1 MNSRRN
7 FIKKAGLG
15 ITLTSL
21 LPLDLFSF
29 NKDVVKISILHT
41 NDIHSRID
49 PFDSGRNK
57 GLGGLVQLSSLVN
70 KIKSEEKNV
79 LLLDSGDIF
88 QGTPYFNKFGGELE
102 FKLMSKIGYDCS
114 TMGNHDFDNG
124 LSGFKEQLSHANF
137 PFVCTN
143 YDFKNTILE
152 GKTKSHAIFYKE
164 GIKIGVFGLGIE
176 LNGLVDPRL
185 YKGVKYLDPMDSGN
199 KIAKYLKQDQNCD
212 VVICLSH
219 LGFKYKGDKISDQVL
234 AKETSNID
242 IILGGHT
249 HTFLKEAINFKNNK
263 GENVLVNQ
271 VGFGAIKLG
280 KIDIFISKSKSLFLT
295 KNKIINVQK

>member
-1 MNSRRN
+1 MNSRRS

-15 ITLTSL
+15 LAITSIV
-21 LPLDLFSF
+21 PLDLFSF
-29 NKDVVKISILHT
+29 NKDIVKISILHT
-41 NDIHSRID
+41 NDIHSHID
-49 PFDSGRNK
+49 PFVSGRNK

-124 LSGFKEQLSHANF
+124 LNGFEEQLIHTNF
-137 PFVCTN
+137 PFICTN

-152 GKTKSHAIFYKE
+152 GKTKNHAIFHKE
-164 GIKIGVFGLGIE
+164 GVKIGVIGLGIE
-176 LNGLVDPRL
+176 LKGLVDPRL
-185 YKGVKYLDPMDSGN
+185 YKNVKYLDPIEAGN
-199 KIAKYLKQDQNCD
+199 KMAKYLKHDQNCD
-212 VVICLSH
+212 IVICLSH
-219 LGFKYKGDKISDQVL
+219 LGFKYKGDKVSDQVL

-242 IILGGHT
+242 VILGGHT
-249 HTFLKEAINFKNNK
+249 HTFLKKPINLKNKNGK
-263 GENVLVNQ
+263 NVLINQ

-280 KIDIFISKSKSLFLT
+280 KIDIFISKSASSFLT
-295 KNKIINVQK
+295 KNKILNVN

>member
-1 MNSRRN
+1 MNSRRS

-15 ITLTSL
+15 IAITSIV
-21 LPLDLFSF
+21 PLDLFSF
-29 NKDVVKISILHT
+29 NKDIVKISILHT
-41 NDIHSRID
+41 NDIHSHID
-49 PFDSGRNK
+49 PFVSGRNK

-124 LSGFKEQLSHANF
+124 LNGFEEQLIHTNF
-137 PFVCTN
+137 PFICTN

-152 GKTKSHAIFYKE
+152 GKTKNHAIFHKE
-164 GIKIGVFGLGIE
+164 GVKIGVIGLGIE
-176 LNGLVDPRL
+176 LKGLVDPRL
-185 YKGVKYLDPMDSGN
+185 YKNVKYLDPIEAGN
-199 KIAKYLKQDQNCD
+199 KMAKYLKHDQNCD
-212 VVICLSH
+212 IVICLSH
-219 LGFKYKGDKISDQVL
+219 LGFKYKGDKVSDQVL

-242 IILGGHT
+242 VILGGHT
-249 HTFLKEAINFKNNK
+249 HTFLKKPINLKNKN
-263 GENVLVNQ
+263 GENVLINQ

-280 KIDIFISKSKSLFLT
+280 KIDIFISKSESSFLT
-295 KNKIINVQK
+295 KNKILNVN

>member
-1 MNSRRN
+1 MNSRRS

-15 ITLTSL
+15 IAITSIV
-21 LPLDLFSF
+21 PLDLFSF
-29 NKDVVKISILHT
+29 NKDIVKISILHT
-41 NDIHSRID
+41 NDIHSHID
-49 PFDSGRNK
+49 PFVSGRNK

-124 LSGFKEQLSHANF
+124 LNGFEEQLIHTNF
-137 PFVCTN
+137 PFICTN

-152 GKTKSHAIFYKE
+152 GKTKNHAIFHKE
-164 GIKIGVFGLGIE
+164 GVKIGVIGLGIE
-176 LNGLVDPRL
+176 LKGLVDPRL
-185 YKGVKYLDPMDSGN
+185 YKNVKYLDPIEAGN
-199 KIAKYLKQDQNCD
+199 KMAKYLKHDKNCD
-212 VVICLSH
+212 IVICLSH
-219 LGFKYKGDKISDQVL
+219 LGFKYKGDKVSDQVL

-242 IILGGHT
+242 VILGGHT
-249 HTFLKEAINFKNNK
+249 HTFLKKPINLKNKNGK
-263 GENVLVNQ
+263 NVLINQ

-280 KIDIFISKSKSLFLT
+280 KIDIFISKSESSFLT
-295 KNKIINVQK
+295 KNKILNVN

>member
-1 MNSRRN
+1 MNSRRS

-15 ITLTSL
+15 IAITSIV
-21 LPLDLFSF
+21 PLDLFSF
-29 NKDVVKISILHT
+29 NKDIVKISILHT
-41 NDIHSRID
+41 NDIHSHID
-49 PFDSGRNK
+49 PFVSGRNK

-124 LSGFKEQLSHANF
+124 LNGFEEQLIHTNF
-137 PFVCTN
+137 PFICTN

-152 GKTKSHAIFYKE
+152 GKTKNHAIFHKE
-164 GIKIGVFGLGIE
+164 GVKIGVIGLGIE
-176 LNGLVDPRL
+176 LKGLVDPRL
-185 YKGVKYLDPMDSGN
+185 YKNVKYLDPIEAGN
-199 KIAKYLKQDQNCD
+199 KMAKYLKHDKNCD
-212 VVICLSH
+212 IVICLSH
-219 LGFKYKGDKISDQVL
+219 LGFKYKGDKVSDQVL

-242 IILGGHT
+242 VILGGHT
-249 HTFLKEAINFKNNK
+249 HTFLKKPINLKNKN
-263 GENVLVNQ
+263 GENVLINQ

-280 KIDIFISKSKSLFLT
+280 KIDIFISKSESSFLT
-295 KNKIINVQK
+295 KNKILNVN

>member
-1 MNSRRN
+1 MNSRRI

-15 ITLTSL
+15 IAITSIV
-21 LPLDLFSF
+21 PLDLFSF
-29 NKDVVKISILHT
+29 NKDIVKISILHT
-41 NDIHSRID
+41 NDIHSHID
-49 PFDSGRNK
+49 PFVSGRNK

-124 LSGFKEQLSHANF
+124 LNGFEEQLIHTNF
-137 PFVCTN
+137 PFICTN

-152 GKTKSHAIFYKE
+152 GKTKNHAIFHKE
-164 GIKIGVFGLGIE
+164 GVKIGVIGLGIE
-176 LNGLVDPRL
+176 LKGLVDPRL
-185 YKGVKYLDPMDSGN
+185 YKNVKYLDPIEAGN
-199 KIAKYLKQDQNCD
+199 KMAKYLKHDQNCD
-212 VVICLSH
+212 IVICLSH
-219 LGFKYKGDKISDQVL
+219 LGFKYKRDKVSDQVL

-242 IILGGHT
+242 VILGGHT
-249 HTFLKEAINFKNNK
+249 HTFLKKPINLKNKNGK
-263 GENVLVNQ
+263 NVLINQ

-280 KIDIFISKSKSLFLT
+280 KIDIFISKSESSFLT
-295 KNKIINVQK
+295 KNKILNVN

>member
-1 MNSRRN
+1 MNSRRS

-15 ITLTSL
+15 IAITSIV
-21 LPLDLFSF
+21 PLDLFSF
-29 NKDVVKISILHT
+29 NKDIVKISILHT
-41 NDIHSRID
+41 NDIHSHID
-49 PFDSGRNK
+49 PFVSGRNK

-79 LLLDSGDIF
+79 LLLDSGDVF

-124 LSGFKEQLSHANF
+124 LNGFDEQLIHTNF
-137 PFVCTN
+137 PFICTN

-152 GKTKSHAIFYKE
+152 GKTKNHAIFHKE
-164 GIKIGVFGLGIE
+164 GVKIGVIGLGIE
-176 LNGLVDPRL
+176 LKGLVDPRL
-185 YKGVKYLDPMDSGN
+185 YKNVKYLDPIEAGN
-199 KIAKYLKQDQNCD
+199 KMAKYLKHDQNCD
-212 VVICLSH
+212 IVICLSH
-219 LGFKYKGDKISDQVL
+219 LGFKYKGDKVSDQVL

-242 IILGGHT
+242 VILGGHT
-249 HTFLKEAINFKNNK
+249 HTFLKKPINLKNKNGK
-263 GENVLVNQ
+263 NVLINQ

-280 KIDIFISKSKSLFLT
+280 KIDIFISKSESSFLT
-295 KNKIINVQK
+295 KNKILNVN

>member
-1 MNSRRN
+1 MNSRRS

-15 ITLTSL
+15 IAITSIV
-21 LPLDLFSF
+21 PLDLFSF
-29 NKDVVKISILHT
+29 NKDIVKISILHT
-41 NDIHSRID
+41 NDIHSHID
-49 PFDSGRNK
+49 PFVSGRNK

-124 LSGFKEQLSHANF
+124 LNGFDEQLIHTNF
-137 PFVCTN
+137 PFICTN

-152 GKTKSHAIFYKE
+152 GKTKNHAIFHKE
-164 GIKIGVFGLGIE
+164 GVKIGVIGLGIE
-176 LNGLVDPRL
+176 LKGLVDPRL
-185 YKGVKYLDPMDSGN
+185 YKNVKYLDPIEAGN
-199 KIAKYLKQDQNCD
+199 KMAKYLKHDQNCD
-212 VVICLSH
+212 IVICLSH
-219 LGFKYKGDKISDQVL
+219 LGFKYKGDKVSDQVL

-242 IILGGHT
+242 VILGGHT
-249 HTFLKEAINFKNNK
+249 HTFLKKPINLKNKNGK
-263 GENVLVNQ
+263 NVLINQ

-280 KIDIFISKSKSLFLT
+280 KIDIFISKSESSFLT
-295 KNKIINVQK
+295 KNKILNVN

>member
-1 MNSRRN
+1 MNSRRS

-15 ITLTSL
+15 IAITSIV
-21 LPLDLFSF
+21 PLDLFSF
-29 NKDVVKISILHT
+29 NKDIVKISILHT
-41 NDIHSRID
+41 NDIHSHID
-49 PFDSGRNK
+49 PFVSGRNK

-70 KIKSEEKNV
+70 KIKSKEKNV

-124 LSGFKEQLSHANF
+124 LNGFEEQLIHTNF
-137 PFVCTN
+137 PFICTN

-152 GKTKSHAIFYKE
+152 GKTKNHAIFHKE
-164 GIKIGVFGLGIE
+164 GVKIGVIGLGIE
-176 LNGLVDPRL
+176 LKGLVDPRL
-185 YKGVKYLDPMDSGN
+185 YKNVKYLDPIEAGN
-199 KIAKYLKQDQNCD
+199 KMAKYLKHDQNCD
-212 VVICLSH
+212 IVICLSH
-219 LGFKYKGDKISDQVL
+219 LGFKYKGDKVSDQVL

-242 IILGGHT
+242 VILGGHT
-249 HTFLKEAINFKNNK
+249 HTFLKKPINLKNKNGK
-263 GENVLVNQ
+263 NVLINQ

-280 KIDIFISKSKSLFLT
+280 KIDIFISKSESSFLT
-295 KNKIINVQK
+295 KNKILNVN

>member
-1 MNSRRN
+1 MNSRRS

-15 ITLTSL
+15 IAITSIV
-21 LPLDLFSF
+21 PLDLFSF
-29 NKDVVKISILHT
+29 NKDIVKISILHT
-41 NDIHSRID
+41 NDIHSHID
-49 PFDSGRNK
+49 PFVSGRNK

-124 LSGFKEQLSHANF
+124 LNGFEEQLIHTNF
-137 PFVCTN
+137 PFICTN

-152 GKTKSHAIFYKE
+152 GKTKSHAIFHKE
-164 GIKIGVFGLGIE
+164 GIKIGVIGLGIE
-176 LNGLVDPRL
+176 LKGLVDPRL
-185 YKGVKYLDPMDSGN
+185 YKNVKYLDPIESGN
-199 KIAKYLKQDQNCD
+199 KMAKHLKQNQNCD

-219 LGFKYKGDKISDQVL
+219 LGFKYKGGKISDQVL

-249 HTFLKEAINFKNNK
+249 HTFLKKAINLKNKK

-280 KIDIFISKSKSLFLT
+280 KIDIFISKCNSSFLT
-295 KNKIINVQK
+295 KNKVLNVN

>member
-1 MNSRRN
+1 MNSRRS

-15 ITLTSL
+15 IAITSIV
-21 LPLDLFSF
+21 PLDLFSF
-29 NKDVVKISILHT
+29 NKDIVKISILHT
-41 NDIHSRID
+41 NDIHSHID
-49 PFDSGRNK
+49 PFVSGRNK

-124 LSGFKEQLSHANF
+124 LNGFEEQLIHTNF
-137 PFVCTN
+137 PFICTN

-152 GKTKSHAIFYKE
+152 GKTKNHAIFHKE
-164 GIKIGVFGLGIE
+164 GVKIGVIGLGIE
-176 LNGLVDPRL
+176 LKGLVDPRL
-185 YKGVKYLDPMDSGN
+185 YKNVKYLDPIEAGN
-199 KIAKYLKQDQNCD
+199 KMAKYLKHDQNCD
-212 VVICLSH
+212 IVICLSH
-219 LGFKYKGDKISDQVL
+219 LGFKYKGDKVSDQVL

-242 IILGGHT
+242 VILGGHT
-249 HTFLKEAINFKNNK
+249 HTFLKKPINLKNKNGK
-263 GENVLVNQ
+263 NVLINQ

-280 KIDIFISKSKSLFLT
+280 KIDIFISKSASSFLT
-295 KNKIINVQK
+295 KNKILNVN

>member
-1 MNSRRN
+1 MNSRRK

-15 ITLTSL
+15 MALTSV

-29 NKDVVKISILHT
+29 NKDLVKISILHT
-41 NDIHSRID
+41 NDIHSHID

-57 GLGGLVQLSSLVN
+57 GLGGLVQLSSLIN
-70 KIKSEEKNV
+70 KIKLEEKNV

-124 LSGFKEQLSHANF
+124 LNGFEEQLCNANF
-137 PFVCTN
+137 PFICTN
-143 YDFKNTILE
+143 YDFKNTILD
-152 GKTKSHAIFYKE
+152 GKTKSHAIFNKE
-164 GIKIGVFGLGIE
+164 GVKIGVFGLGIE
-176 LNGLVDPRL
+176 LKGLVDPRL
-185 YKGVKYLDPMDSGN
+185 YENVKYLDPIVTGN
-199 KIAKYLKQDQNCD
+199 KMAKYLKQDQNCD

-219 LGFKYKGDKISDQVL
+219 LGFKYKGDKVSDQIL

-249 HTFLKEAINFKNNK
+249 HTFLKNAINLKNNRGK
-263 GENVLVNQ
+263 NVLVNQ

-280 KIDIFISKSKSLFLT
+280 KIDIFISKSKSSFLT
-295 KNKIINVQK
+295 KNKVLNVK

>member
-1 MNSRRN
+1 MNSRRS

-15 ITLTSL
+15 IAITSIV
-21 LPLDLFSF
+21 PLDLFSF
-29 NKDVVKISILHT
+29 NKDIVKISILHT
-41 NDIHSRID
+41 NDIHSHID
-49 PFDSGRNK
+49 PFVSGRNK

-124 LSGFKEQLSHANF
+124 LNGFEEQLIHTNF
-137 PFVCTN
+137 PFICTN

-152 GKTKSHAIFYKE
+152 GKTKNHAIFHKE
-164 GIKIGVFGLGIE
+164 GVKIGVIGLGIE
-176 LNGLVDPRL
+176 LKGLVDPRL
-185 YKGVKYLDPMDSGN
+185 YKNVKYLDPIEAGN
-199 KIAKYLKQDQNCD
+199 KMAKYLKHDQNCD
-212 VVICLSH
+212 IVICLSH
-219 LGFKYKGDKISDQVL
+219 LGFKYKGDKVSDQVL

-242 IILGGHT
+242 VILGGHT
-249 HTFLKEAINFKNNK
+249 HTFLKKPINLKNKNCK
-263 GENVLVNQ
+263 NVLINQ

-280 KIDIFISKSKSLFLT
+280 KIDIFISKSESSFLT
-295 KNKIINVQK
+295 KNKILNVN

>member
-1 MNSRRN
+1 MNSRRS

-15 ITLTSL
+15 IAITSIV
-21 LPLDLFSF
+21 PLDLFSF
-29 NKDVVKISILHT
+29 NKDIVKISILHT
-41 NDIHSRID
+41 NDIHSHID
-49 PFDSGRNK
+49 PFVSGRNK

-124 LSGFKEQLSHANF
+124 LNGFEEQLIHTNF
-137 PFVCTN
+137 PFICTN

-152 GKTKSHAIFYKE
+152 GKTKNHAIFHKE
-164 GIKIGVFGLGIE
+164 GVKIGVIGLGIE
-176 LNGLVDPRL
+176 LKGLVDPRL
-185 YKGVKYLDPMDSGN
+185 YKNVKYLDPIEAGN
-199 KIAKYLKQDQNCD
+199 KMAKYLKHDQNCD
-212 VVICLSH
+212 IVICLSH
-219 LGFKYKGDKISDQVL
+219 LGFKYKGDKVSDQVL

-242 IILGGHT
+242 VILGGHT
-249 HTFLKEAINFKNNK
+249 HTFLKKPINLKNKNGK
-263 GENVLVNQ
+263 NVLINQ

-280 KIDIFISKSKSLFLT
+280 KINIFISKSESSFLT
-295 KNKIINVQK
+295 KNKILNVN

>member
-1 MNSRRN
+1 MNSRRS

-15 ITLTSL
+15 IAITSIV
-21 LPLDLFSF
+21 PLDLFSF
-29 NKDVVKISILHT
+29 NKDIVKISILHT
-41 NDIHSRID
+41 NDIHSHID
-49 PFDSGRNK
+49 PFVSGRNK

-124 LSGFKEQLSHANF
+124 LNGFEEQLIHTNF
-137 PFVCTN
+137 PFICTN

-152 GKTKSHAIFYKE
+152 GKTKNHAIFHKE
-164 GIKIGVFGLGIE
+164 GVKIGVIGLGIE
-176 LNGLVDPRL
+176 LKGLVDPRL
-185 YKGVKYLDPMDSGN
+185 YKNVKYLDPIEAGN
-199 KIAKYLKQDQNCD
+199 KMAKYLKHNQNCD
-212 VVICLSH
+212 IVICLSH
-219 LGFKYKGDKISDQVL
+219 LGFKYKGDKVSDQVL

-242 IILGGHT
+242 VILGGHT
-249 HTFLKEAINFKNNK
+249 HTFLKKPINLKNKNGK
-263 GENVLVNQ
+263 NVLINQ

-280 KIDIFISKSKSLFLT
+280 KIDIFISKSESSFLT
-295 KNKIINVQK
+295 KNKILNVN

>member
-1 MNSRRN
+1 MNSRRS

-15 ITLTSL
+15 IAITSIV
-21 LPLDLFSF
+21 PLDLFSF
-29 NKDVVKISILHT
+29 NKDIVKISILHT
-41 NDIHSRID
+41 NDIHSHID
-49 PFDSGRNK
+49 PFVSGRNK

-124 LSGFKEQLSHANF
+124 LNGFDEQLIHTNF
-137 PFVCTN
+137 PFICTN

-152 GKTKSHAIFYKE
+152 GKTKNHAIFHKE
-164 GIKIGVFGLGIE
+164 GVKIGVIGLGIE
-176 LNGLVDPRL
+176 LKGLVDPRL
-185 YKGVKYLDPMDSGN
+185 YKNVKYLDPIEAGN
-199 KIAKYLKQDQNCD
+199 KMAKYLKHDQNCD
-212 VVICLSH
+212 IVICLSH
-219 LGFKYKGDKISDQVL
+219 LGFKYKGDKVSDQVL

-242 IILGGHT
+242 VILGGHT
-249 HTFLKEAINFKNNK
+249 HTFLKKPINLKNKN
-263 GENVLVNQ
+263 GENVLINQ

-280 KIDIFISKSKSLFLT
+280 KIDIFISKSESSFLT
-295 KNKIINVQK
+295 KNKILNVN

>member
-1 MNSRRN
+1 MNSRRS

-15 ITLTSL
+15 LAITSIV
-21 LPLDLFSF
+21 PLDLFSF
-29 NKDVVKISILHT
+29 NKDIVKISILHT
-41 NDIHSRID
+41 NDIHSHID
-49 PFDSGRNK
+49 PFVSGRNK

-79 LLLDSGDIF
+79 LLLDSGDVF

-124 LSGFKEQLSHANF
+124 LNGFEEQLIHTNF
-137 PFVCTN
+137 PFICTN

-152 GKTKSHAIFYKE
+152 GKTKNHAIFHKE
-164 GIKIGVFGLGIE
+164 GVRIGVIGLGIE
-176 LNGLVDPRL
+176 LKGLVDPRL
-185 YKGVKYLDPMDSGN
+185 YKNVKYLDPIETGN
-199 KIAKYLKQDQNCD
+199 KMAKYLKRDQNCD
-212 VVICLSH
+212 IVICLSH
-219 LGFKYKGDKISDQVL
+219 LGFKYKGDKVSDQVL

-242 IILGGHT
+242 VILGGHT
-249 HTFLKEAINFKNNK
+249 HTFLKKPINLKNKNGK
-263 GENVLVNQ
+263 NVLINQ

-280 KIDIFISKSKSLFLT
+280 KIDIFISKSESSFLT
-295 KNKIINVQK
+295 KNKILNVN

>member
-1 MNSRRN
+1 MNSRRI

-15 ITLTSL
+15 IAITSIV
-21 LPLDLFSF
+21 PLDLFSF
-29 NKDVVKISILHT
+29 NKDIVKISILHT
-41 NDIHSRID
+41 NDIHSHID
-49 PFDSGRNK
+49 PFVSGRNK

-124 LSGFKEQLSHANF
+124 LNGFEEQLIHTNF
-137 PFVCTN
+137 PFICTN

-152 GKTKSHAIFYKE
+152 GKTKNHAIFYKE
-164 GIKIGVFGLGIE
+164 GVKIGVIGLGIE
-176 LNGLVDPRL
+176 LKGLVDPRL
-185 YKGVKYLDPMDSGN
+185 YKNVKYLDPIEAGN
-199 KIAKYLKQDQNCD
+199 KMAKYLKHDQNCD
-212 VVICLSH
+212 IVICLSH
-219 LGFKYKGDKISDQVL
+219 LGFKYKRDKVSDQVL

-242 IILGGHT
+242 VILGGHT
-249 HTFLKEAINFKNNK
+249 HTFLKKPINLKNKNGK
-263 GENVLVNQ
+263 NVLINQ

-280 KIDIFISKSKSLFLT
+280 KIDIFISKSESSFLT
-295 KNKIINVQK
+295 KNKILNVN

>member
-1 MNSRRN
+1 MNSRRS

-15 ITLTSL
+15 IAITSIV
-21 LPLDLFSF
+21 PLDLFSF
-29 NKDVVKISILHT
+29 NKDIVKISILHT
-41 NDIHSRID
+41 NDIHSHID
-49 PFDSGRNK
+49 PFVSGRNK

-124 LSGFKEQLSHANF
+124 LNGFEEQLIHTNF
-137 PFVCTN
+137 PFICTN

-152 GKTKSHAIFYKE
+152 GKTKNHAIFHKE
-164 GIKIGVFGLGIE
+164 GVKIGVIGLGIE
-176 LNGLVDPRL
+176 LKGLVDPRL
-185 YKGVKYLDPMDSGN
+185 YKNVKYLDPIEAGN
-199 KIAKYLKQDQNCD
+199 KMAKYLKHDQNCD
-212 VVICLSH
+212 IVICLSH
-219 LGFKYKGDKISDQVL
+219 LGFKYKGDKVSDQVL

-242 IILGGHT
+242 VILGGHT
-249 HTFLKEAINFKNNK
+249 HTFLKKPINLKNKNGK
-263 GENVLVNQ
+263 NVLINQ

-280 KIDIFISKSKSLFLT
+280 KIDIFISKSESSFLT
-295 KNKIINVQK
+295 KNKILNVN

>member
-1 MNSRRN
+1 MNSRRS

-15 ITLTSL
+15 IAITSIV
-21 LPLDLFSF
+21 PLDLFSF
-29 NKDVVKISILHT
+29 NKDIVKISILHT
-41 NDIHSRID
+41 NDIHSHID
-49 PFDSGRNK
+49 PFVSGRNK

-124 LSGFKEQLSHANF
+124 LNGFEEQLIHTNF
-137 PFVCTN
+137 PFICTN
-143 YDFKNTILE
+143 YDFKNTILK
-152 GKTKSHAIFYKE
+152 GKTKNHAIFHKE
-164 GIKIGVFGLGIE
+164 GVKIGVIGLGIE
-176 LNGLVDPRL
+176 LKGLVDPRL
-185 YKGVKYLDPMDSGN
+185 YKNVKYLNPIEAGN
-199 KIAKYLKQDQNCD
+199 KMAKYLKHDQNCD
-212 VVICLSH
+212 IVICLSH
-219 LGFKYKGDKISDQVL
+219 LGFKYKGDKVSDQVL

-242 IILGGHT
+242 VILGGHT
-249 HTFLKEAINFKNNK
+249 HTFLKKPINLKNKNGK
-263 GENVLVNQ
+263 NVLINQ

-280 KIDIFISKSKSLFLT
+280 KIDIFISKSESSFLT
-295 KNKIINVQK
+295 KNKILNVN

>member
-1 MNSRRN
+1 MNSRRS

-15 ITLTSL
+15 IAITSIV
-21 LPLDLFSF
+21 PLDLFSF
-29 NKDVVKISILHT
+29 NKDIVKISILHT
-41 NDIHSRID
+41 NDIHSHID
-49 PFDSGRNK
+49 PFVSGRNK

-79 LLLDSGDIF
+79 LLLDSGDVF

-124 LSGFKEQLSHANF
+124 LNGFDEQLIHTNF
-137 PFVCTN
+137 PFICTN

-152 GKTKSHAIFYKE
+152 GKTKNHAIFHKE
-164 GIKIGVFGLGIE
+164 GVKIGVIGLGIE
-176 LNGLVDPRL
+176 LKGLVDPRL
-185 YKGVKYLDPMDSGN
+185 YKNVKYLDPIEAGN
-199 KIAKYLKQDQNCD
+199 KMAKYLKHNQNCD
-212 VVICLSH
+212 IVICLSH
-219 LGFKYKGDKISDQVL
+219 LGFKYKGDKVSDQVL

-242 IILGGHT
+242 VILGGHT
-249 HTFLKEAINFKNNK
+249 HTFLKKPINLKNKNGK
-263 GENVLVNQ
+263 NVLINQ

-280 KIDIFISKSKSLFLT
+280 KIDIFISKSESSFLT
-295 KNKIINVQK
+295 KNKILNVN